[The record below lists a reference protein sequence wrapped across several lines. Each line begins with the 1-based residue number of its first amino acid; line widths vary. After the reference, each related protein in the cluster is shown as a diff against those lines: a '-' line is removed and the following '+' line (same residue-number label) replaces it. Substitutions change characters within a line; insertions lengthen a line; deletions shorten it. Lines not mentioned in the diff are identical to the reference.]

1 MYAAYFEMLTNE
13 IKNEM
18 FLKDDYQINI
28 FKNKKTKPHIYLWT
42 RFYT

>member
-18 FLKDDYQINI
+18 FLKKI
-28 FKNKKTKPHIYLWT
+28 KTGMVRWIKM
-42 RFYT
+42 